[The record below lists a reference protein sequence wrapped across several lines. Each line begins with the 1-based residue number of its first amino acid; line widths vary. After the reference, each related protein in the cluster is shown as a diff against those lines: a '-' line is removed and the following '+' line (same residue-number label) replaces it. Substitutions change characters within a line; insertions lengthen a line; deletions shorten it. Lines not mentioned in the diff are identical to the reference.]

1 MAESTQKQK
10 QGSSKA
16 HLFQPGQ
23 SGNPGGM
30 PKGPTIPK
38 LLREITAQKV
48 SATDKR
54 TKMQAIL
61 EMAVKQAML
70 GHKDA
75 REFVASRME
84 GKAIERIVTEVQ
96 LTDFT
101 GGNAEEYVR
110 SKLSNGD

>member
-1 MAESTQKQK
+1 MAKKPEKQDGSRATQFK
-10 QGSSKA
+10 
-16 HLFQPGQ
+16 PGV
-23 SGNPGGM
+23 SGNPGGQS
-30 PKGPTIPK
+30 KGPTIPK
-38 LLREITAQKV
+38 LLREITSKKV
-48 SATDKR
+48 SLKDKR

-61 EMAVKQAML
+61 ERAVKQAMA
-70 GHKDA
+70 GHKEA

-84 GKAIERIVTEVQ
+84 GKAIERIAQEIQ

>member
-1 MAESTQKQK
+1 
-10 QGSSKA
+10 
-16 HLFQPGQ
+16 
-23 SGNPGGM
+23 M
-30 PKGPTIPK
+30 PKGPTICK
-38 LLREITAQKV
+38 LLREITSQKV
-48 SATDKR
+48 SPKDKR

-61 EMAVKQAML
+61 EMAVTQAMK

-84 GKAIERIVTEVQ
+84 GKAIERMVQEIQ